1 MAGDTIITIIG
12 NLTAD
17 PEVRFTPSGA
27 GVASFTVA
35 STPRV
40 FDRQAGEYK
49 DGETLFMRC
58 SIWREAAENVAE
70 SLKKGMRVIVQGRLV
85 QRSFTTR
92 EGENRTV
99 VEMQVDE
106 IGPSLRYAKAQV
118 TRQSPQQGGQNQ
130 GGNFGGN
137 SQQGNGGFGGQGQQ
151 GGQNQ
156 GNQNQNG
163 FGGGNQGG
171 PQQGGNFGGNFGG
184 NQNQGQNGFGG
195 NSQQGNGG
203 FGGQGQQGGQNQGN
217 QNQNGFGG
225 GNQGGPQQ
233 GGNFGGNFGG
243 NQVADFGG
251 EPAF

>member
-130 GGNFGGN
+130 G
-137 SQQGNGGFGGQGQQ
+137 
-151 GGQNQ
+151 
-156 GNQNQNG
+156 QNQNG

-184 NQNQGQNGFGG
+184 NQNQGGNFGG

-203 FGGQGQQGGQNQGN
+203 FGGQSQQGGQNQG